1 MDSEKRITFN
11 SYEFTSYKRK
21 NIAILR
27 SIFSEIESYLN
38 SGCSRDDVY
47 EALTTPPYS
56 LDMTKGSFM
65 NALHRIRSD
74 LKKNPQNQLS
84 SNGGVYQNQRPEMAS
99 PKNSGGAEL
108 PKGVKLFKKMNS
120 DAPKFEQNPNP
131 SLDEL
136 LKGNNNG

>member
-11 SYEFTSYKRK
+11 SYESTSYKRK

-27 SIFSEIESYLN
+27 SIFAEIESYLN
-38 SGCSRDDVY
+38 SGCTREDVY
-47 EALTTPPYS
+47 EALTSPPYN
-56 LDMTKGSFM
+56 LDMTKGSFI

-74 LKKNPQNQLS
+74 LKKTPQNQLS
-84 SNGGVYQNQRPEMAS
+84 SNGGIYQNQRQVVTTPQS
-99 PKNSGGAEL
+99 SGGAEL
-108 PKGVKLFKKMNS
+108 PKGAKIFKKMNS